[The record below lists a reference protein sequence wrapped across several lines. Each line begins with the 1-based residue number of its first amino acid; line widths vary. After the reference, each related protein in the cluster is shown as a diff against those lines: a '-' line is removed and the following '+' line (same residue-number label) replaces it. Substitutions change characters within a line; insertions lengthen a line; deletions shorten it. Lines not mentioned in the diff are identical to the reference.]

1 MAAQDIYVSPRK
13 IINNLRLIEAKV
25 PRQSFE
31 IYKPSQTPSSEMTEN
46 AISKEAQIMFDFAG
60 LTGYVVNVTYEQ
72 LPEGVGGQI
81 LLNAS
86 RNVEISISESYKC
99 NWPASLAVLAH
110 EICHKVLFVN
120 GLNLPTTLLNEV
132 YTDLTTI
139 YIGFG
144 QLILNG
150 CVTQQNG
157 TTHFLGYLTVDTYKI
172 THLLVCAIYGEIASS
187 QTGYAT
193 VDPFVIDALQKW
205 ESIEN
210 KGEAI
215 GEIYIKRSRKYI
227 SFLKDI
233 QRLEQLLKHCKTSL
247 YHQLGQLEE
256 SFFQDIGSTWNESKN
271 KLAAFAIIYE
281 QCVWEKEMGTA
292 ELSLPLASVNK
303 AVSNATYDIFIKYQE
318 VNQFEFHNAVSC
330 PFCGETILG
339 KRGDRD
345 VYVEACPHC
354 GKHFVYDASPWNPT
368 ARQREINDERISREN
383 LFAARVDSE
392 AEKRV
397 SAIRRNADAEIKDIR
412 ENERGRYKD
421 EVLSSVPKIFRPL
434 FKKYMR

>member
-1 MAAQDIYVSPRK
+1 
-13 IINNLRLIEAKV
+13 
-25 PRQSFE
+25 
-31 IYKPSQTPSSEMTEN
+31 
-46 AISKEAQIMFDFAG
+46 
-60 LTGYVVNVTYEQ
+60 
-72 LPEGVGGQI
+72 
-81 LLNAS
+81 
-86 RNVEISISESYKC
+86 
-99 NWPASLAVLAH
+99 
-110 EICHKVLFVN
+110 
-120 GLNLPTTLLNEV
+120 
-132 YTDLTTI
+132 
-139 YIGFG
+139 
-144 QLILNG
+144 
-150 CVTQQNG
+150 
-157 TTHFLGYLTVDTYKI
+157 
-172 THLLVCAIYGEIASS
+172 
-187 QTGYAT
+187 
-193 VDPFVIDALQKW
+193 
-205 ESIEN
+205 
-210 KGEAI
+210 
-215 GEIYIKRSRKYI
+215 
-227 SFLKDI
+227 
-233 QRLEQLLKHCKTSL
+233 
-247 YHQLGQLEE
+247 
-256 SFFQDIGSTWNESKN
+256 
-271 KLAAFAIIYE
+271 
-281 QCVWEKEMGTA
+281 MGTA